1 MTDQKGYGSF
11 LRMTVTA
18 VSYRFTDPCGAGR
31 PAIWSPPFP
40 LVFSAAAGQYPESR
54 QLMAGS

>member
-1 MTDQKGYGSF
+1 
-11 LRMTVTA
+11 MTVTA